1 MRLQCWSIY
10 EILLKLN
17 FFFYVKILTF
27 FHNSVDYLVHKLACT
42 SPSLVTTSLIDKIH
56 MLPWYMQLFST
67 FSQSSYPAIS
77 HCLHPHTRKA
87 ISGSYCIL
95 GSYHIA
101 SMCGKHF
108 HRFVLCIFLF
118 LFLEWFSTLIC
129 LESSYLKDNLKYPAY
144 LFFSFP

>member
-17 FFFYVKILTF
+17 FFFYIKILTF

-42 SPSLVTTSLIDKIH
+42 STSLVTTSLIDKIH

-77 HCLHPHTRKA
+77 HCLHPTHQEGHLRILLHPRILPHCFRIWQTFSQICTLHIPFPLLGMVFNPCLSRK
-87 ISGSYCIL
+87 L
-95 GSYHIA
+95 
-101 SMCGKHF
+101 
-108 HRFVLCIFLF
+108 IF
-118 LFLEWFSTLIC
+118 ER
-129 LESSYLKDNLKYPAY
+129 
-144 LFFSFP
+144 